1 MTHQATLDAL
11 AGEAAQRIEHWS
23 KEMLRSRNGTFHAIA
38 KQRIESDM
46 RLIAALTAAIMA
58 LEVQ

>member
-23 KEMLRSRNGTFHAIA
+23 NQTFHAIA

-46 RLIAALTAAIMA
+46 RLIAAMTAAIMA